1 MGKLIEKHVKTDFEA
16 MKGIEGSFGQHVYQR
31 VEDLPIGL
39 RHYVQEGAGG
49 MSWFHHPLYVTF
61 FPTLTPRPI
70 EELLKMRRDRANQAL
85 EAGDYSGYVFAH
97 ERGYRMGKL
106 ADLVNENTFE
116 EDGEFPRLSVK
127 FWQLAAAVWVDA
139 EFDEDDPCWTGL
151 IDCGIPN
158 RWAMT
163 DSKDRRKLRAMPE
176 MIRVYRGVQAFN
188 EGGAL
193 EYAHSGWS
201 WTLDPKTARFF
212 ARRWLQGH
220 SNPFVISAL
229 VPKAMVKAYL
239 TGRGEAEVLIRP
251 GEVEAAGIKVK
262 VQGIDRAHEKRGRA

>member
-1 MGKLIEKHVKTDFEA
+1 
-16 MKGIEGSFGQHVYQR
+16 
-31 VEDLPIGL
+31 
-39 RHYVQEGAGG
+39 

-70 EELLKMRRDRANQAL
+70 EELLQMRRDRANQSL
-85 EAGDYSGYVFAH
+85 ERGDFSGYVFAH

-106 ADLVNENTFE
+106 ADLVNENVFE
-116 EDGEFPRLSVK
+116 EDGGFPRLSVQ

-139 EFDEDDPCWTGL
+139 EFDEDDPCWTDL
-151 IDCGIPN
+151 MDCGIPN

-176 MIRVYRGVQAFN
+176 MVEVYRGVQAFT
-188 EGGAL
+188 EDGARD
-193 EYAHSGWS
+193 YAHSGWS

-220 SNPFVISAL
+220 NNPFVISAR
-229 VPKAMVKAYL
+229 VPKSLIAAHL
-239 TGRGEAEVLIRP
+239 TGRGEDEVLIRP
-251 GEVEAAGIKVK
+251 GAVEQEGVPVEINAVP
-262 VQGIDRAHEKRGRA
+262 REHEKRGRG